1 MTLEHFA
8 DPVLVITAHPDDIEA
23 HCAGTVAQLVQHGK
37 HVNYVLATS
46 GNRGTS
52 DTTMTAERLA
62 ELREAEQQAAAAV
75 VGVRQVTFLRYD
87 DGDLAFHVPQL
98 RADLTRLIRQYQ
110 PRTIITH
117 DPFPGN
123 GSHDACS
130 IYPDHTTV
138 GMTAF
143 QAAYLRAP
151 SPLCEPEQVVEG
163 LSLHKPDMLMLIMS
177 SQPTLFVD
185 IEPVFERRM
194 EALSH
199 HTTQG
204 RHRPEVRPFF
214 YQVAERLGTQGAMC
228 WRKGSGSCRRRR

>member
-23 HCAGTVAQLVQHGK
+23 HCAGTVAQLVEHGK
-37 HVNYVLATS
+37 QVNYVLATS

-52 DTTMTAERLA
+52 DPTMTAERLA

-177 SQPTLFVD
+177 SLPDLFVD

-199 HTTQG
+199 HRTQG

-214 YQVAERLGTQGAMC
+214 HQVAERLGTQGGYVLAEGF
-228 WRKGSGSCRRRR
+228 RQLPPT

>member
-1 MTLEHFA
+1 MTLERFA
-8 DPVLVITAHPDDIEA
+8 DPILVITAHPDDIEA
-23 HCAGTVAQLVQHGK
+23 HCAGTVAQLVEQGK
-37 HVNYVLATS
+37 QVSYVLATS

-52 DTTMTAERLA
+52 DPTMTAERLT

-75 VGVRQVTFLRYD
+75 VGVREVAFLRYD
-87 DGDLAFHVPQL
+87 DGDLGFHVPQL

-151 SPLCEPEQVVEG
+151 SPLCEPEQVAEG
-163 LSLHKPDMLMLIMS
+163 LPLHKPDMLMLIMS
-177 SQPTLFVD
+177 NLPDVFVD

-194 EALSH
+194 EALSQH
-199 HTTQG
+199 ITQG
-204 RHRPEVRPFF
+204 RNRPEVQPFF
-214 YQVAERLGTQGAMC
+214 YQIAQKLGARGGYTLAEGFRHLPPT
-228 WRKGSGSCRRRR
+228 